1 MVSIII
7 IFDANLYNIYI
18 VSIMFACVQKTA
30 YHTCVKLMVD
40 EMALGGRQ
48 SDKISQLELLKLL
61 KLRKIVNCYEQV
73 FNWSSKEIDTI
84 GPRQTGHNSF
94 STSRGEEVGLYY

>member
-1 MVSIII
+1 MCPENSLLHV
-7 IFDANLYNIYI
+7 
-18 VSIMFACVQKTA
+18 V
-30 YHTCVKLMVD
+30 

-48 SDKISQLELLKLL
+48 SDNISQLELLKL

-94 STSRGEEVGLYY
+94 STSRGEEVGLYYWTVSPKLEDMTTVSTDLYE